1 MTPRSRKPIVSH
13 FNVMV
18 VGFSGVGKTSF
29 VRTLLESLKLNLT
42 KEKRDTMFQPSDGGN
57 GQNLI
62 QGPLERTL
70 VPYTVSVDAQVDGEK
85 MVLTLVDT
93 PGFQTDYTVDKQLH
107 DIIGYIEHQFD
118 LTLAEENKVKRNPK
132 AVDTQVHACI
142 YFVDPSKKDLDEFD
156 IRVLSELSN
165 RVNVIPVIGK
175 SDTLT
180 LAQRIR
186 LKPTIIKS
194 IYNTHKIP
202 LYGMPEE
209 EEEEDGDGEDD
220 DVENEGINEKNGIN
234 SNGDNDDSIN
244 GNAIDNNGDTVVKK
258 INKDTKKESPSLD
271 VFLQQFDYENE
282 DDEVQSFIDYLQA
295 IPFTFIACE
304 EDPDTGAPIQIT
316 SKSTQSTSSSS
327 SSPTC
332 DDKDDK
338 KSPIILG
345 RDYGWGTIDCLSD
358 DYSDFNKLKTML
370 LVSHRRILMTETVE
384 RYYEQYR
391 TERLLQ
397 KRATKMKSMVVG
409 KKILEDLNHL

>member
-1 MTPRSRKPIVSH
+1 MTPQSRKPIVSH

-57 GQNLI
+57 GQSLI

-156 IRVLSELSN
+156 IRVLSKLSN

-209 EEEEDGDGEDD
+209 EDD
-220 DVENEGINEKNGIN
+220 DDDNNGNDDDENEDTSEEQGIN
-234 SNGDNDDSIN
+234 SNGDNDDSSST
-244 GNAIDNNGDTVVKK
+244 NAIDSNGDTVTKK
-258 INKDTKKESPSLD
+258 TNKDTKKESPSLD

-282 DDEVQSFIDYLQA
+282 DDEVQSFIDYLKA

-316 SKSTQSTSSSS
+316 STSTSP
-327 SSPTC
+327 PTS
-332 DDKDDK
+332 DDKDNK

-397 KRATKMKSMVVG
+397 KRATKMKNIDIPKYTSSS
-409 KKILEDLNHL
+409 LL